1 MKTVLKFSMLVAVV
15 AIVLAVPVTPFAHA
29 YGGRNQQ
36 WQVTFSINCNIPS
49 ACGGSGTFGF
59 WGWCEFGGTDPTAM
73 TGNSGDCQVTDY
85 GRAGPGMPQNPAHN
99 AVIVTGWHIAVVPNN
114 APYPQF
120 ILDSGTITCT
130 GPGANTPA
138 CFSGQPFPQPTGI
151 PGVPGH
157 YNTLY
162 LIGMPAAPGFHYNS
176 QVNLLP

>member
-1 MKTVLKFSMLVAVV
+1 MKTVLKFSMLIAVF
-15 AIVLAVPVTPFAHA
+15 AIVLATPLTPSAHA

-36 WQVTFSINCNIPS
+36 WQVTFSVNCNIAS
-49 ACGGSGTFGF
+49 SCGGGGTFGF

-99 AVIVTGWHIAVVPNN
+99 AISVTGWHIAVVPNN
-114 APYPQF
+114 APYAQF

-130 GPGANTPA
+130 GPGANTQA
-138 CFSGQPFPQPTGI
+138 CFSFQPFPQPTGI
-151 PGVPGH
+151 PGAPGH
-157 YNTLY
+157 YNTLA
-162 LIGMPAAPGFHYNS
+162 LIGVPAAPGFHYNA